1 MRAAHL
7 FQKEAAMSDFP
18 LATPPSSSSRDERIE
33 QLQEQANRTARDF
46 ESGASSLGDKARE
59 TRDQAVREGSKLAG
73 RVKERATNFAEE
85 QKLSGTQKLE
95 SIAGA
100 VKRAADDLEQQ
111 SPETARYVRSAAET
125 VEDFSA
131 SLRDKKVEDIASDAR
146 DFARRQ
152 PWLVFGGAVLA
163 GLAVTRF
170 LKSSRDRSNRQ
181 TASYNSDEFGG
192 MR

>member
-1 MRAAHL
+1 
-7 FQKEAAMSDFP
+7 MSEFP
-18 LATPPSSSSRDERIE
+18 LATPPSSSPSGRDDAIGRLE
-33 QLQEQANRTARDF
+33 EQANRTAREF
-46 ESGASSLGDKARE
+46 ETGAGSFGDRARE
-59 TRDQAVREGSKLAG
+59 TRDEAVREGSKLAG
-73 RVKERATNFAEE
+73 RVKDKAASFAEE
-85 QKLSGTQKLE
+85 QKRSGAEKLG

-111 SPETARYVRSAAET
+111 SPQTAGYVRSAAES

-131 SLRDKKVEDIASDAR
+131 SLRDRKVEDLASDAR

-170 LKSSRDRSNRQ
+170 LKSSRNDRR
-181 TASYNSDEFGG
+181 ASDSARDFGG
-192 MR
+192 SDDRV

>member
-1 MRAAHL
+1 
-7 FQKEAAMSDFP
+7 MSDFP
-18 LATPPSSSSRDERIE
+18 ISDSSSSSPSPSRRDDTIE
-33 QLQEQANRTARDF
+33 KLEEEANRTARNF
-46 ESGASSLGDKARE
+46 ESGAASLGDKARE
-59 TRDQAVREGSKLAG
+59 TRDEAVREGAKLAG
-73 RVKERATNFAEE
+73 RVKERATSFAEE
-85 QKLSGTQKLE
+85 QKRSGTDKLQ

-111 SPETARYVRSAAET
+111 SPETARYVRSAAES
-125 VEDFSA
+125 VEGFSA

-170 LKSSRDRSNRQ
+170 FKSSRDRTNRQ